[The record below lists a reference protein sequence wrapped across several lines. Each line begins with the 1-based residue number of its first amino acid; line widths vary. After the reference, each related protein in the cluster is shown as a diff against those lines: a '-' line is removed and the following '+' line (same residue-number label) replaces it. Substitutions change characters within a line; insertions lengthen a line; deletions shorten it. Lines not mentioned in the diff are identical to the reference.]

1 MNQKPTAVRQ
11 ANANVIHPS
20 VGLLPKSKSIKW
32 EEEAFGLFI
41 TGEILYIILEYTNAK
56 VTQVISKSLTH
67 FNENGLYLF
76 AKHVD
81 IVIMKGSI
89 ALLLY

>member
-11 ANANVIHPS
+11 ANANVIHPP

-32 EEEAFGLFI
+32 EEEAFELFI
-41 TGEILYIILEYTNAK
+41 TDEILCIILEYTNEK
-56 VTQVISKSLTH
+56 VTKVITNILTD

-81 IVIMKGSI
+81 IIIMRGSI
-89 ALLLY
+89 GLLLY